1 MSIDKSTL
9 LAQLLESANN
19 LTTVV
24 EIERAKKDPY
34 FFLTR
39 FCYTMDEHDD
49 KDNFKLFP
57 KKEYIRDLCDLFVTE
72 DLLLIEKSRQMMVSW
87 IMGGLALWFTMYRPA
102 TRTFIM
108 SKKEKDADA
117 LIDRIKVIYERLP
130 IKIKEEYPVE
140 QFTYLN
146 IKWPKTNS
154 IIQGLAQGPDQIR
167 QYTASLVI
175 MDEAAFQEKAEKTWQ
190 AIKPALVGGGKFVGV
205 STPNGKEWFYRMVHD
220 L

>member
-1 MSIDKSTL
+1 MLDSLVNTAKS
-9 LAQLLESANN
+9 
-19 LTTVV
+19 LTEQI

-34 FFLTR
+34 YFLTR
-39 FCYTMDEHDD
+39 LCYTIDEHDD
-49 KDNFKLFP
+49 NNNFKLIP
-57 KKEYIRDLCDLFVTE
+57 KKEYIRDLTDLFVTE

-87 IMGGLALWFTMYRPA
+87 VFAGLALWYTMLRPA

-117 LIDRIKVIYERLP
+117 LLDRIKIIYERLP
-130 IKIKEEYPVE
+130 IKIKEEYPAE

-190 AIKPALVGGGKFVGV
+190 AIKPALVGGGKFVAI
-205 STPNGKEWFYRMVHD
+205 STPNGKEWFYRCRWD
-220 L
+220 I